1 MRGVLLW
8 DTLSELLL
16 PRRGFYIWRKVI
28 ISFSGIIDLFNP
40 DYIEFL
46 PGRRSVNKCKCVM
59 DLQKGN
65 VVVMTGRGRQ
75 TRTSSTRQEPR
86 EEYSLYSLYTTR
98 YTIQWAHSTGIVYI
112 VQITFVQQYIVCTVK
127 GEVQQ
132 IGCKETLE
140 IFTFRRFT
148 KCPFLYCIY
157 KILNKI
163 SYPCYLARGYHVVIK
178 WSSRGHHVVPLKVII
193 QLPSV

>member
-1 MRGVLLW
+1 MSTQCTELEKSRKLFADKLGYIKLLGGPKNGSQRVRSVEGMRGVLLW

-112 VQITFVQQYIVCTVK
+112 VQITFV
-127 GEVQQ
+127 
-132 IGCKETLE
+132 
-140 IFTFRRFT
+140 
-148 KCPFLYCIY
+148 
-157 KILNKI
+157 
-163 SYPCYLARGYHVVIK
+163 
-178 WSSRGHHVVPLKVII
+178 
-193 QLPSV
+193 